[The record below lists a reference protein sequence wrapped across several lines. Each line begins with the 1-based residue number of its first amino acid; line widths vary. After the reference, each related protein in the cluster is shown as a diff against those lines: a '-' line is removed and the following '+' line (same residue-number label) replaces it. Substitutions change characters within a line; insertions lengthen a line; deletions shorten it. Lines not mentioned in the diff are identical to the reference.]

1 MVLHAENLRAYCITD
16 VTSNLDCNGSRRRRI
31 LPWRE
36 ADENSIHAGPLLF
49 GGFFLYNGI
58 NHFLQYKT
66 LAQYA
71 GAKQV
76 PLPKVAVLGSG
87 ALLTAG
93 GASLLLGVRPKWGAA
108 AVATFLAGVSP
119 VMHDFWNDETP
130 EARQINQIN
139 FMKNA
144 ALLGGALALAAVEE
158 PWPLSIPIGRS
169 KAQHHPSRIA
179 A

>member
-1 MVLHAENLRAYCITD
+1 MKVPFTLGRLI
-16 VTSNLDCNGSRRRRI
+16 
-31 LPWRE
+31 
-36 ADENSIHAGPLLF
+36 F

-71 GAKQV
+71 AFKQV
-76 PLPKVAVLGSG
+76 PLPKAAVLGTG

-93 GASLLLGVRPKWGAA
+93 GVSLLLGVRPKWGAA
-108 AVATFLAGVSP
+108 AIIAFLAGVSP

-130 EARQINQIN
+130 EARLANQTH

-144 ALLGGALALAAVEE
+144 ALLGGALALASIEE
-158 PWPLSIPIGRS
+158 PWPLSIPFARPQGQELQQQHA
-169 KAQHHPSRIA
+169 KAA
-179 A
+179 

>member
-1 MVLHAENLRAYCITD
+1 MK
-16 VTSNLDCNGSRRRRI
+16 VTFTLGR
-31 LPWRE
+31 
-36 ADENSIHAGPLLF
+36 LLL

-76 PLPKVAVLGSG
+76 PLSKVAVLGTG

-108 AVATFLAGVSP
+108 AAATFLAGVSP
-119 VMHDFWNDETP
+119 TMHDFWNDETP
-130 EARQINQIN
+130 EARQSNQVH

-144 ALLGGALALAAVEE
+144 ALLGGLLALAAVEE
-158 PWPLSIPIGRS
+158 PWPLSIPVARPE
-169 KAQHHPSRIA
+169 QPQQPSRMA

>member
-1 MVLHAENLRAYCITD
+1 MK
-16 VTSNLDCNGSRRRRI
+16 
-31 LPWRE
+31 LPFTLGR
-36 ADENSIHAGPLLF
+36 LLF

-66 LAQYA
+66 LSQYA
-71 GAKQV
+71 QAKGV
-76 PLPKVAVLGSG
+76 PFPPVTVLSTG

-93 GASLLLGVRPKWGAA
+93 GASLLLGLRPKWGAA
-108 AVATFLAGVSP
+108 AVALFLAGVSP
-119 VMHDFWNDETP
+119 VMHDFWNDESP
-130 EARQINQIN
+130 EARQANEIH

-158 PWPLSIPIGRS
+158 PWPLAIPSGRKDHRTS
-169 KAQHHPSRIA
+169 GRIA

>member
-1 MVLHAENLRAYCITD
+1 MKFPFTLGR
-16 VTSNLDCNGSRRRRI
+16 
-31 LPWRE
+31 
-36 ADENSIHAGPLLF
+36 LLF

-66 LAQYA
+66 LAGYA
-71 GAKQV
+71 ASKKV
-76 PLPKVAVLGSG
+76 PMPEATVLATG

-108 AVATFLAGVSP
+108 AVIAFLGGVSP
-119 VMHDFWNDETP
+119 VMHDFWNDESP
-130 EARQINQIN
+130 EARQANIIN

-144 ALLGGALALAAVEE
+144 ALLGGALALASVEE
-158 PWPLSIPIGRS
+158 PWPMSIPLGQRERETGAHRS
-169 KAQHHPSRIA
+169 A

>member
-1 MVLHAENLRAYCITD
+1 MK
-16 VTSNLDCNGSRRRRI
+16 
-31 LPWRE
+31 LPFTLGR
-36 ADENSIHAGPLLF
+36 LLF

-66 LAQYA
+66 MSQYA
-71 GAKQV
+71 QAKRV
-76 PLPKVAVLGSG
+76 PLPPVAVLSTG

-93 GASLLLGVRPKWGAA
+93 GASLLLGLRPKWGAA
-108 AVATFLAGVSP
+108 AVALFLTGVSP
-119 VMHDFWNDETP
+119 IMHDFWNDESP
-130 EARQINQIN
+130 EARQMNEIQ

-158 PWPLSIPIGRS
+158 PWPLAIPSGHKEHRAS
-169 KAQHHPSRIA
+169 GRIA

>member
-1 MVLHAENLRAYCITD
+1 MKFSFTLGR
-16 VTSNLDCNGSRRRRI
+16 
-31 LPWRE
+31 
-36 ADENSIHAGPLLF
+36 LLF

-71 GAKQV
+71 AAKQV
-76 PLPKVAVLGSG
+76 PLPKVAVLGTG

-108 AVATFLAGVSP
+108 AVATFLTGVSP
-119 VMHDFWNDETP
+119 VMHDFWNDESP
-130 EARQINQIN
+130 EARQFNQIN

-144 ALLGGALALAAVEE
+144 ALLGGVLALASVEE
-158 PWPLSIPIGRS
+158 PWPLSIPIARP
-169 KAQHHPSRIA
+169 KEQHQPSRIA

>member
-1 MVLHAENLRAYCITD
+1 MKVPFTIGR
-16 VTSNLDCNGSRRRRI
+16 
-31 LPWRE
+31 
-36 ADENSIHAGPLLF
+36 LLF

-71 GAKQV
+71 EFKKV
-76 PLPKVAVLGSG
+76 PLPVVAVLATGT
-87 ALLTAG
+87 LLTAG
-93 GASLLLGVRPKWGAA
+93 GASLLLGVKPKLGAA
-108 AVATFLAGVSP
+108 AVIAFLGGVSP
-119 VMHDFWNDETP
+119 VMHDFWNDESP
-130 EARQINQIN
+130 EMRQMNQAH

-158 PWPLSIPIGRS
+158 PWPLSIPVGQPGTGS
-169 KAQHHPSRIA
+169 ESNRIA

>member
-1 MVLHAENLRAYCITD
+1 MKFSFTLGR
-16 VTSNLDCNGSRRRRI
+16 
-31 LPWRE
+31 
-36 ADENSIHAGPLLF
+36 LLF

-71 GAKQV
+71 ESKKI
-76 PLPKVAVLGSG
+76 PLPEAAVLGTG
-87 ALLTAG
+87 ALLTVG

-108 AVATFLAGVSP
+108 AVIAFLGGVSP
-119 VMHDFWNDETP
+119 LMHDFWNDESP
-130 EARQINQIN
+130 EARQANTIN

-158 PWPLSIPIGRS
+158 PWPLSVPVGRS
-169 KAQHHPSRIA
+169 EAASDSHRIA

>member
-1 MVLHAENLRAYCITD
+1 MKIPFTLGR
-16 VTSNLDCNGSRRRRI
+16 
-31 LPWRE
+31 
-36 ADENSIHAGPLLF
+36 LLL

-130 EARQINQIN
+130 EARQMNEIN

-144 ALLGGALALAAVEE
+144 ALLGGVLALAAVEE
-158 PWPLSIPIGRS
+158 PWPLSIPIARS
-169 KAQHHPSRIA
+169 EEQHQPSRIA